1 VNLGLKDKL
10 VLVTGSGSGIGKA
23 TAKTYLQEGAR
34 LIVHGLTEAEV
45 AACVD
50 DLSPLGYVKG
60 IAADLTNQAGAT
72 ALADFAIAQGEV
84 DILINNVGIFSV
96 KPFEDLTDEDWMHYF
111 NINVLSAVRMSRIFL
126 PAMLK
131 RGTGAIINMA
141 SEAAVK
147 PLPQM
152 VHYSVTKTAMLGLTR
167 GMAELTKGTKVRI
180 NSILPG
186 PTWTEGV
193 EAYFDELA
201 DQKGEPLDT
210 IVDNYFKSDEPTS
223 LIQRFVQ
230 PDEVARMIVT
240 ISASTASNG
249 AAHRIE
255 GGIVRNIL

>member
-1 VNLGLKDKL
+1 MDLGLKDKL

-23 TAKTYLQEGAR
+23 TAKVYLQEGAR
-34 LIVHGLTEAEV
+34 LIVHGLTDAET
-45 AACVD
+45 AACVK
-50 DLSPLGYVKG
+50 DLSPLGDVKG
-60 IAADLTNQAGAT
+60 FAADLTESAQAT
-72 ALADFAIAQGEV
+72 LLAEFAQAQGEV
-84 DILINNVGIFSV
+84 DILVNNVGIFSV
-96 KPFEDLTDEDWMHYF
+96 KPFEDLTDEDWLHYF
-111 NINVLSAVRMSRIFL
+111 NINVLSAVRMSRVFL

-131 RGTGAIINMA
+131 RGEGAIINMA

-167 GMAELTKGTKVRI
+167 GMAELTKGTKVRV

-193 EAYFDELA
+193 EAYFDGLA

-210 IVDNYFKSDEPTS
+210 IIDNYFKSDEPTS

>member
-1 VNLGLKDKL
+1 VDLGLKDKL

>member
-1 VNLGLKDKL
+1 VDLGLKDKL

-23 TAKTYLQEGAR
+23 TAKLYLKEGAR

-45 AACVD
+45 AACIE
-50 DLSPLGYVKG
+50 DLSALGQVKG
-60 IAADLTNQAGAT
+60 FAADLSKAAEAT
-72 ALADFAIAQGEV
+72 ALAEFAQAHGDV
-84 DILINNVGIFSV
+84 DILVNNVGIFSV
-96 KPFEDLTDEDWMHYF
+96 KSFEDLTDEDWLDYF

-131 RGTGAIINMA
+131 RGQGAIINMA

-167 GMAELTKGTKVRI
+167 GMAELTKGTKVRV

-193 EAYFDELA
+193 EAYFHGLA
-201 DQKGEPLDT
+201 DQKGAPLDT

>member
-1 VNLGLKDKL
+1 MDLGLKDKL

-23 TAKTYLQEGAR
+23 TAQCYLQEGAR
-34 LIVHGLTEAEV
+34 LIVHGLTDAEV
-45 AACVD
+45 TACVD
-50 DLSPLGYVKG
+50 DLSPLGEVTG
-60 IAADLTNQAGAT
+60 MAADLTNTADAT
-72 ALADFAIAQGEV
+72 ALAEFAQAQGPV
-84 DILINNVGIFSV
+84 DVLVNNVGVFSV
-96 KPFEDLTDEDWMHYF
+96 KPFENLTDEDWMHYF

-131 RGTGAIINMA
+131 RGEGSIINMA

-167 GMAELTKGTKVRI
+167 GMAELTKGTKVRV

-193 EAYFDELA
+193 EAYFDGLA
-201 DQKGEPLDT
+201 DQKGEPLET
-210 IVDNYFKSDEPTS
+210 IVDNYFLSDEPTS